1 MLDAVLRED
10 LSGKTLLDMGTG
22 SGIIAIEAAKRGAVV
37 TAVDIN
43 PRAVDCVR
51 SRAKEAGVHINAILS
66 DLFQRVEGRYDIIA
80 FNPPY
85 LPSSDDDPA
94 YDVAWSGG
102 HDGRTVVDRFI
113 QGSVEHLS
121 NCGKVFLVQSSLND
135 PHRTFEMFEAAGMS
149 AEIVGEVRFFYER
162 LYVVEARKCP

>member
-22 SGIIAIEAAKRGAVV
+22 SGILAIEAAKRGAFV
-37 TAVDIN
+37 TAVDVN
-43 PRAVDCVR
+43 PRAVECVR
-51 SRAKEAGVHINAILS
+51 RRARAAGVHINTVIS

-85 LPSSDDDPA
+85 LPGSDDDPA

-102 HDGRTVVDRFI
+102 PDGRAVVDRFI
-113 QGSVEHLS
+113 WDCVEHLS
-121 NCGKVFLVQSSLND
+121 DCGKVFLVQSSLND

-149 AEIVGEVRFFYER
+149 TEVVGEARFFYER